1 MGSLRSQVRR
11 RLSVTGNASPLRLA
25 EAHIARVVFG
35 DRPHALARRRIP
47 VVQATL
53 EELREEM
60 DRE

>member
-1 MGSLRSQVRR
+1 
-11 RLSVTGNASPLRLA
+11 VTGNASPLRLA